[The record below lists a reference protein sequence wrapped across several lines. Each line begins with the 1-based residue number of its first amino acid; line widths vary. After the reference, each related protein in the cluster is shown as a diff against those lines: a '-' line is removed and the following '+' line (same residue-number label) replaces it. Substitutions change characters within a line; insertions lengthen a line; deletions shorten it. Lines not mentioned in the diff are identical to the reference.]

1 MQLVI
6 ELPDE
11 LGQELLRRGNVQQF
25 IQQALEKTVLE
36 EKKQNPAKQELQL
49 LMSKVPNS
57 VSLADELIRE
67 RRLQAKLEQQGNI

>member
-49 LMSKVPNS
+49 LMSKVPHS